1 MSTWVGLSV
10 WYFFAPAIM
19 ASQKP
24 PVALVIR
31 VILIGPAAAE
41 VVAAGAG
48 AAEDVAAGAAGV
60 LDAAAGVLFLLLQP
74 VINTAAVART
84 ARALYRDDTFVLLLM
99 GFPTCTSTRGRV
111 LG

>member
-1 MSTWVGLSV
+1 
-10 WYFFAPAIM
+10 M

-24 PVALVIR
+24 PVALVMR

-41 VVAAGAG
+41 GAADEAGAG
-48 AAEDVAAGAAGV
+48 AAEVVAGAGAADDDVAAGAAGV